1 MGNRNGTDW
10 IISEGIMRSVLLFP
24 ANSHLGGGLG
34 MWRLEGDDGS
44 SARAD
49 EWAWIGIGQTRARTN
64 GWAIELSSLGWGIG
78 KRSPLIC
85 FHGIIYRSLG
95 IRSWP
100 ICVKLDQFLIKL
112 PKSVPIFYWKEKA
125 GRWQTKGIVRGLLC
139 KERKTLFFVDLLY
152 FAED

>member
-49 EWAWIGIGQTRARTN
+49 E
-64 GWAIELSSLGWGIG
+64 
-78 KRSPLIC
+78 
-85 FHGIIYRSLG
+85 
-95 IRSWP
+95 
-100 ICVKLDQFLIKL
+100 
-112 PKSVPIFYWKEKA
+112 
-125 GRWQTKGIVRGLLC
+125 
-139 KERKTLFFVDLLY
+139 
-152 FAED
+152 